1 MTLPLD
7 IYIPCPAAN
16 LCTVQ
21 GQFRDLLAID
31 FMYMKTY
38 VYSLA
43 LQAVAERTMNSKVTQ
58 GLPNELLF
66 TISNVNAKDYEFIQ
80 NVIDGAKAV
89 LQAIIS
95 MEWTEKLRFLPV
107 RVYMRIISACIS
119 LLKVQR
125 APPARDSTS

>member
-1 MTLPLD
+1 
-7 IYIPCPAAN
+7 
-16 LCTVQ
+16 
-21 GQFRDLLAID
+21 
-31 FMYMKTY
+31 MYMKTY